1 MFKTKKWY
9 NWSIAFIC
17 SVVLAITIYEAISYI
32 RAGDLMA
39 ALLSVLIGFGV
50 AVAYTIFFLYLKS
63 VLTNRR

>member
-1 MFKTKKWY
+1 
-9 NWSIAFIC
+9 
-17 SVVLAITIYEAISYI
+17 
-32 RAGDLMA
+32 MA